1 MRDQPIDLEF
11 RPQSYWATPE
21 SRFANVKGRVRR
33 EAVKK
38 ALEAGNLDEVP
49 PEIASDE
56 LSRELVEA
64 AGRIH
69 PSFMGG
75 EYLPTYDEDEI
86 EIARVNLQ
94 SVTFDVISIRAW
106 RKNSE
111 IFYRVVDEYESHFEL
126 PFESSQEPLSLKE
139 LIKLID
145 DTDNLYAEDGGGL
158 VWGVLDR
165 NVDNGADPEEMRD
178 FVDVES
184 PFYAQLARYYSEQ
197 IDLWVDRRSGD
208 PEQ

>member
-1 MRDQPIDLEF
+1 MTDQPIDLEF
-11 RPQSYWATPE
+11 RPTSYWATPE

-38 ALEAGNLDEVP
+38 ALEEGHLDELP

-56 LSRELVEA
+56 LSRSAVEA

-75 EYLPTYDEDEI
+75 EYLPKYDEDEI

-106 RKNSE
+106 RKEGE
-111 IFYRVVDEYESHFEL
+111 IFYRVVDEYDSRFDL
-126 PFESSQEPLSLKE
+126 FIESSEEPLTLRE
-139 LIKLID
+139 LIELID
-145 DTDNLYAEDGGGL
+145 NTDNLDAEDSGGL
-158 VWGVLDR
+158 VWGVLDYH
-165 NVDNGADPEEMRD
+165 VDNGSDPEEMRT

-184 PFYAQLARYYSEQ
+184 PFYPQLARYYSEQ
-197 IDLWVDRRSGD
+197 IDGWVDRRND
-208 PEQ
+208 A